1 MSLEDIDFDCEKK
14 ELDSPRSLK
23 ACEELGILPK
33 ELYHKDLQEFIRDN
47 PDMINLSREIL
58 SIRFNN
64 IEKYRHR
71 LISEVKEK
79 RKSII
84 KKMNDIQRKSKTNN
98 RIINEDDIMENE
110 INEIMKRGAKTLEKI
125 RQQQKNIIEAQIE
138 SKIKK
143 EMLKIKSDKKEIK
156 IRELNEKIKE
166 TKKLKSMIEKQKLKE
181 KEEIRQKTIEKN
193 LREKEKKYEE
203 KNRAEEKRVKYF
215 QEMQE
220 KNQMDLIFRRTQNFQ
235 LFAIYLCY
243 ILLEK
248 KKEKILDKLKEL
260 DKKNK
265 EREDKNLKREKEMEE
280 HIKKERAERMLYN
293 EKKERE
299 YKEKIKKNKLEKMNN
314 IEALRKL
321 LDIKEEKTLIR
332 LSGLITKRHKN
343 LQAQKIRYE
352 QKLKSVGDSIRK
364 SKDEIQK
371 RNHRILEH
379 QLQIDFN
386 VSKMEKKK
394 NEKILERAKSQNYLF
409 LNSLKQRENNIIQ
422 MQSKFNE
429 LYKKSLYKNEKLKEE
444 KIEQMKYRTIK
455 NEKDF
460 IKYYE
465 IQHNLIRLNRINN
478 YKNKKKLEESTQK
491 EKKIVMHK
499 IRKQD
504 LIHKNLLLGNS
515 IEKEKV
521 KLMEEFNKA
530 LLKNQEINS
539 DLIKKLF
546 PDDTKFCDKIKQ
558 MTDEAYNSYNNE
570 KLDDINNNDITK
582 KGIDIFLT
590 QHKNPYNNDT
600 KDEKK

>member
-203 KNRAEEKRVKYF
+203 KNRAEEKKVKYF

-235 LFAIYLCY
+235 
-243 ILLEK
+243 LLEK

-444 KIEQMKYRTIK
+444 KMEQMKYRTIK

-590 QHKNPYNNDT
+590 QHKNLYNNDT

>member
-235 LFAIYLCY
+235 L
-243 ILLEK
+243 LEK

-444 KIEQMKYRTIK
+444 KMEQMKYRTIK

-499 IRKQD
+499 KRKQD

-570 KLDDINNNDITK
+570 KLDDMNNNDITK

>member
-1 MSLEDIDFDCEKK
+1 M

-58 SIRFNN
+58 NIRFNN

-166 TKKLKSMIEKQKLKE
+166 TKKFKSMIEKQKLKE

-203 KNRAEEKRVKYF
+203 RNRAEEKRVKYF

-235 LFAIYLCY
+235 
-243 ILLEK
+243 LLEK

>member
-235 LFAIYLCY
+235 L
-243 ILLEK
+243 LEK

-444 KIEQMKYRTIK
+444 KIDQMKYRTIK

>member
-203 KNRAEEKRVKYF
+203 RNRAEEKRVKYF

-235 LFAIYLCY
+235 
-243 ILLEK
+243 LLEK

-265 EREDKNLKREKEMEE
+265 EREDKNLKREKEIEE

-314 IEALRKL
+314 TEALRKL

-343 LQAQKIRYE
+343 LQEQKIRYE
-352 QKLKSVGDSIRK
+352 KKLKSVGDSLRK

-465 IQHNLIRLNRINN
+465 IKHNLIRLNRINN

>member
-14 ELDSPRSLK
+14 EFDSPRSLK

-203 KNRAEEKRVKYF
+203 RNRAEEKRVKYF
-215 QEMQE
+215 REMQE

-235 LFAIYLCY
+235 
-243 ILLEK
+243 LLEK

-265 EREDKNLKREKEMEE
+265 EREDKNLKREKEIEE

-444 KIEQMKYRTIK
+444 KMEQMKYRTIK

>member
-1 MSLEDIDFDCEKK
+1 LSLEDIDFDCEKK

-203 KNRAEEKRVKYF
+203 RNRAEEKRVKYF

-235 LFAIYLCY
+235 
-243 ILLEK
+243 LLEK

-265 EREDKNLKREKEMEE
+265 EREDKNLKREKEIEE

-521 KLMEEFNKA
+521 KLMEEFNKD

>member
-235 LFAIYLCY
+235 L
-243 ILLEK
+243 LEK

-280 HIKKERAERMLYN
+280 HIKKEREERMLYN
-293 EKKERE
+293 VKKERE

-343 LQAQKIRYE
+343 LQAQKITYE

-570 KLDDINNNDITK
+570 KLDDINNNDINK

>member
-203 KNRAEEKRVKYF
+203 RNRAEEKRVKYF

-235 LFAIYLCY
+235 
-243 ILLEK
+243 LLEK

>member
-203 KNRAEEKRVKYF
+203 KNRAEEKKVKYF

-235 LFAIYLCY
+235 
-243 ILLEK
+243 LLEK

-314 IEALRKL
+314 IEAIRKL

-460 IKYYE
+460 IKYYG

>member
-181 KEEIRQKTIEKN
+181 KEEIRRKTIEKN

-235 LFAIYLCY
+235 
-243 ILLEK
+243 LLEK

-444 KIEQMKYRTIK
+444 KMEQMKYRTIK

>member
-47 PDMINLSREIL
+47 PDMFNLSREIL

-203 KNRAEEKRVKYF
+203 RNRAEEKRVKYF

-235 LFAIYLCY
+235 
-243 ILLEK
+243 LLEK

-265 EREDKNLKREKEMEE
+265 EREDKNLKREKEIEE

-343 LQAQKIRYE
+343 LQAQKITYE

-444 KIEQMKYRTIK
+444 KMEQMKYRTIK

-570 KLDDINNNDITK
+570 KLDDINNNDINK

>member
-203 KNRAEEKRVKYF
+203 RNRAEEKRVKYF

-235 LFAIYLCY
+235 
-243 ILLEK
+243 LLEK

-409 LNSLKQRENNIIQ
+409 LNSLKQRKNNIIQ

>member
-203 KNRAEEKRVKYF
+203 RNRAEEKRVKYF

-235 LFAIYLCY
+235 
-243 ILLEK
+243 LLEK

-409 LNSLKQRENNIIQ
+409 LNSLKQRENNIMQ

>member
-235 LFAIYLCY
+235 L
-243 ILLEK
+243 LEK

-260 DKKNK
+260 DKTNK